1 MALLSVIRRWHF
13 RDELSIREIAR
24 RTGLSR
30 STIRK
35 YLRLDGVEPKFKVP
49 DRPSKLDPFADRL
62 AAWLRT
68 ESKKPRKQK
77 RTIKQ
82 LHVDLISLGY
92 DGSYNRVAAFAREW
106 REDLHRQMQTSGR
119 GTFVPL
125 SFEPGEAFQ
134 FDWSEDWAIIGN
146 ERTKLQVAWRDVAW
160 GIYDVVLAFG
170 VDKAVMPKGT
180 VLEAGTVQFEAQLG
194 DIFPGTFALIANR
207 HMTTFGT
214 TPEQMAQVSVKNHA
228 NGALTPKAQ
237 FNKPVT
243 LDEVLASP
251 MIAEPLTLFSCC
263 PNSDG
268 AAAAIVCSHEW
279 MKARA
284 AEGIEI
290 AASVLASGD
299 YEPRRDLTYWESER
313 HCARSAFAVA
323 GISPRD
329 VDLVEVHDAF
339 TISEIVH
346 CETLGFCAPG
356 EGGVFT
362 CSGETALTGSIPINP
377 SGGLLARGHPPG
389 ASGLAQIY
397 EIVQQL
403 RGTAG
408 KRQIVSAEI
417 GLAQI
422 MGGNKGND
430 AQACAIHI
438 LRKTPT

>member
-1 MALLSVIRRWHF
+1 M
-13 RDELSIREIAR
+13 
-24 RTGLSR
+24 TR
-30 STIRK
+30 SAPSSAFVAGVGMTAFGKHPDRSLID
-35 YLRLDGVEPKFKVP
+35 LGVEAVQDAMADAGVVP
-49 DRPSKLDPFADRL
+49 RDVQ
-62 AAWLRT
+62 AAYCGSAMAALV
-68 ESKKPRKQK
+68 QK
-77 RTIKQ
+77 ETGVGQSVLMQ
-82 LHVDLISLGY
+82 LGMGRIPVVNVENACATG
-92 DGSYNRVAAFAREW
+92 ATA
-106 REDLHRQMQTSGR
+106 LH
-119 GTFVPL
+119 L
-125 SFEPGEAFQ
+125 
-134 FDWSEDWAIIGN
+134 
-146 ERTKLQVAWRDVAW
+146 AWRDVAW
-160 GIYDVVLAFG
+160 GIHDVVLAFG

-180 VLEAGTVQFEAQLG
+180 VLEAGIAQVEAQLG

-207 HMTTFGT
+207 HMTTYGT
-214 TPEQMAQVSVKNHA
+214 TPEQMAQVSVKNHD
-228 NGALTPKAQ
+228 NGALNPKAQ

-251 MIAEPLTLFSCC
+251 MIADPLTLFSCC

-268 AAAAIVCSHEW
+268 AAAAVVCSRASL
-279 MKARA
+279 KARS
-284 AEGIEI
+284 AEGVEI

-299 YEPRRDLTYWESER
+299 YEPLRDMTFWESER
-313 HCARSAFAVA
+313 HCARSAYAAA
-323 GISPRD
+323 GISPRE

-346 CETLGFCAPG
+346 CETLGFCAAG
-356 EGGVFT
+356 EGGAFT
-362 CSGETALTGSIPINP
+362 ASGETALTGSIPINP

-408 KRQIVSAEI
+408 ERQIRSAET

-438 LRKTPT
+438 LRNTVA

>member
-1 MALLSVIRRWHF
+1 MIHF
-13 RDELSIREIAR
+13 APNNAFIAGVGM
-24 RTGLSR
+24 TAFGKHKSR
-30 STIRK
+30 SLID
-35 YLRLDGVEPKFKVP
+35 LGVEAVQ
-49 DRPSKLDPFADRL
+49 DAIADAGVTPHEIQ
-62 AAWLRT
+62 AAYCGSAMAALV
-68 ESKKPRKQK
+68 QK
-77 RTIKQ
+77 ETGVGQSILMQ
-82 LHVDLISLGY
+82 LGIGRIPVVNVENACATG
-92 DGSYNRVAAFAREW
+92 ATA
-106 REDLHRQMQTSGR
+106 LH
-119 GTFVPL
+119 L
-125 SFEPGEAFQ
+125 
-134 FDWSEDWAIIGN
+134 
-146 ERTKLQVAWRDVAW
+146 AWRDVAW

-228 NGALTPKAQ
+228 NGALNPKAQ

-268 AAAAIVCSHEW
+268 AAAAIVCSYEW

>member
-1 MALLSVIRRWHF
+1 MTHLAPNNPFIAGVGMTAFGKHKNRSLIDLGVEAVQDAIEDAGVIP
-13 RDELSIREIAR
+13 REIQAAYCGSAMAALVQKE
-24 RTGLSR
+24 TGVGQSVLMQLGIGR
-30 STIRK
+30 IPVVN
-35 YLRLDGVEPKFKVP
+35 VEN
-49 DRPSKLDPFADRL
+49 AC
-62 AAWLRT
+62 ATGAT
-68 ESKKPRKQK
+68 A
-77 RTIKQ
+77 
-82 LHVDLISLGY
+82 LHL
-92 DGSYNRVAAFAREW
+92 
-106 REDLHRQMQTSGR
+106 
-119 GTFVPL
+119 
-125 SFEPGEAFQ
+125 
-134 FDWSEDWAIIGN
+134 
-146 ERTKLQVAWRDVAW
+146 AWRDVAW
-160 GIYDVVLAFG
+160 GIHDVVLAFG

-180 VLEAGTVQFEAQLG
+180 VLEAGTAQFEAQLG

-207 HMTTFGT
+207 HMTTYGT
-214 TPEQMAQVSVKNHA
+214 TLEQMAQVSVKNHD
-228 NGALTPKAQ
+228 NGALNPKAQ

-243 LDEVLASP
+243 LDEVLSSP
-251 MIAEPLTLFSCC
+251 MIADPLTLFSCC

-268 AAAAIVCSHEW
+268 AAAAIVCSREW

-299 YEPRRDLTYWESER
+299 YEPQRDMTYWESELY
-313 HCARSAFAVA
+313 CARSAYAAA

-346 CETLGFCAPG
+346 CETLGFCARG
-356 EGGVFT
+356 EGGAFVAN
-362 CSGETALTGSIPINP
+362 GETALTGSIPINP

-403 RGTAG
+403 RGNAG
-408 KRQIVSAEI
+408 NRQIGWAEI

-430 AQACAIHI
+430 AQACAVHI
-438 LRKTPT
+438 LRKAPT